1 MRKPGNNANASLR
14 GKKSTKSGGAGRV
27 NIIGGT
33 HRGRKLTFPD
43 GTMVRPTLARIR
55 ETAFN
60 WLMMEMAG
68 KRVLDLFAGSGVLGL
83 ESLSRGALSA
93 DFVEQDRSLT
103 QALRGNIQQLGFAEQ
118 ATLYPQE
125 ALSWLNSAPPDQ
137 YDLVWLDPP
146 FDLFDADAVAALV
159 RLIEPRM
166 NPGGVCYLE
175 QPKRSAISAFAD
187 ERWQPLKHKSS
198 ADVQYGLW
206 RKVV

>member
-1 MRKPGNNANASLR
+1 MPKHPRSSTSNKPS
-14 GKKSTKSGGAGRV
+14 KSGKASQQGRV
-27 NIIGGT
+27 SIIGGT

-93 DFVEQDRSLT
+93 DFVEQDRSLV
-103 QALRGNIQQLGFAEQ
+103 QSLRSNIQQLGFAEQ
-118 ATLYPQE
+118 TTLHQQD
-125 ALSWLNSAPPDQ
+125 ARCWLTSQSPKQ
-137 YDLVWLDPP
+137 YDLIWLDPP
-146 FDLFDADAVAALV
+146 FDLFDAEAVAEMVSLV
-159 RLIEPRM
+159 EPYVSA
-166 NPGGVCYLE
+166 GGVCYLE
-175 QPKRSAISAFAD
+175 QPKRSMVSAFAN
-187 ERWQPLKHKSS
+187 ERWEPLKHKTS

-206 RKVV
+206 RKIV